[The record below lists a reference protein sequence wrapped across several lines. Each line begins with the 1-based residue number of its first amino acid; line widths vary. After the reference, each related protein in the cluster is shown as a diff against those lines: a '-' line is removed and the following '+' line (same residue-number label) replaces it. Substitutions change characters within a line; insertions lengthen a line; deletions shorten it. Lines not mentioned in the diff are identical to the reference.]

1 MATNLIERR
10 IPIPDGVNISVDNR
24 KVKASGVKGEIIRD
38 FSHARVKIELNSNTL
53 RIWVVNPKK
62 KEAAVVNTLAAHI
75 KNMIKGVTGGFTYKL
90 KVVYVHFPMT
100 INVQGNKILLHNFL
114 GEKKPRETK
123 IVGHAK
129 VTIKGDEIIVEGIDV
144 EEVGQTAANIQRM
157 TKIKAKDPRK
167 FLDGIYIQSKG

>member
-1 MATNLIERR
+1 MATNLVEKR
-10 IPIPDGVNISVDNR
+10 ISIPDGVSISVDNR
-24 KVKASGVKGEIIRD
+24 KVKVSGTKGEIIRD
-38 FSHARVKIELNSNTL
+38 FSHARVKIELNSNIL
-53 RIWVVNPKK
+53 RIWVENPKK

-75 KNMIKGVTGGFTYKL
+75 KNMIKGVAEGFTYKL

-123 IVGHAK
+123 IVGNAK